1 MIRYL
6 ESENLIN
13 KYAFVVEPTEQEKR
27 ELVGKGYTFFS
38 RAIIQTKDSIDYG
51 KIEEIWIK

>member
-13 KYAFVVEPTEQEKR
+13 KYAFVIEPTEKEKR
-27 ELVGKGYTFFS
+27 ELIENGYQFFRS
-38 RAIIQTKDSIDYG
+38 NKIQNLDNLDYG